1 MHNKN
6 SEIKDLL
13 FDFCIAIHL
22 NHGNFKHLS
31 KMVWKNKYMRENNEI
46 LKDNLKKAR
55 IYDDETLE
63 NMKKYYNINDHTDLL
78 KFIKLNGI
86 MNHDHGKE

>member
-1 MHNKN
+1 
-6 SEIKDLL
+6 
-13 FDFCIAIHL
+13 
-22 NHGNFKHLS
+22 
-31 KMVWKNKYMRENNEI
+31 MRENNEL

-86 MNHDHGKE
+86 MNHDYDKE

>member
-1 MHNKN
+1 MYNYQLIFVLYSDKN
-6 SEIKDLL
+6 H
-13 FDFCIAIHL
+13 C
-22 NHGNFKHLS
+22 NFKHLS
-31 KMVWKNKYMRENNEI
+31 KINLKNKHMRENNEL

-86 MNHDHGKE
+86 MNHDYDKE

>member
-1 MHNKN
+1 MK
-6 SEIKDLL
+6 
-13 FDFCIAIHL
+13 
-22 NHGNFKHLS
+22 
-31 KMVWKNKYMRENNEI
+31 ENNEI

-86 MNHDHGKE
+86 MNHDHDHGKE